1 MCAGTAEWSLQC
13 RSRNVKI
20 FSSTTLHQFHS
31 EFVTRN
37 WFRWQALQTK
47 SGRRYPKITFYPVK
61 ANFLNNSRGG
71 ERDGRRG
78 ERGRE
83 TAPTRSATDRK
94 IKEHDA
100 VGSQGIVL
108 RDAKERT
115 GFAGEESGEKYKKSR
130 VHHASAPSPGLQ
142 SSSRRGKLIRNYLL
156 PARSRKVYLKRLQ
169 LFILPSSVQDYLP
182 FITADQKE
190 GGRSSYFLL
199 TYLSRKVAVNDL

>member
-115 GFAGEESGEKYKKSR
+115 GFAPAKRAEKSIRSHACITRRLLRRDCKVPRGGEN
-130 VHHASAPSPGLQ
+130 
-142 SSSRRGKLIRNYLL
+142 SSETICSRRARGKYI
-156 PARSRKVYLKRLQ
+156 
-169 LFILPSSVQDYLP
+169 
-182 FITADQKE
+182 
-190 GGRSSYFLL
+190 
-199 TYLSRKVAVNDL
+199 